1 MTNAASAPPEPTSV
15 RIIHAAT
22 HQFFERGFHGTSI
35 KDLAA
40 EAGVRSATLY
50 YHFPCKEEIL
60 VAIMRSTL
68 ADLAEVVDSATK
80 THHGAAD
87 QLRAAVTAHIHFHV
101 DHHREVFLC
110 DAELRALS
118 PTTRAEIVAL
128 RDRYEEVFRAIL
140 RSGLTAGVLEVPN
153 VELVTRSLLAACSGV
168 AFWFRPVGTL
178 TVGDVADTYAEI
190 FLRALRAHNQGR
202 PS

>member
-1 MTNAASAPPEPTSV
+1 MTFAAGAPSEPTSV

-22 HQFFERGFHGTSI
+22 NQFFERGYHGTSV

-50 YHFPCKEEIL
+50 YHFPNKEEIL

-68 ADLAEVVDSATK
+68 TELAEAVESAT
-80 THHGAAD
+80 TNEHGAAD
-87 QLRAAVTAHIHFHV
+87 QLRTAVTTHIRFHV
-101 DHHREVFLC
+101 DHHPEVFLC

-118 PTTRAEIVAL
+118 PATRAEIVAQ

-140 RSGLTAGVLEVPN
+140 RSGLASGVLDVPN

-178 TVGDVADTYAEI
+178 TVSDVADTYAEI
-190 FLRALRAHNQGR
+190 FLRALR
-202 PS
+202 PSAP